1 MSTPATPEP
10 GRGNA
15 DLRRR
20 MLFVP
25 PTPST
30 DAQPGIA
37 DDGAALN
44 IPGLSVPDAN
54 SPFDLP
60 GSAPVESKPSVSLTP
75 GTTPMADASD
85 GPPLPHIDDLD
96 IHTLRQNY
104 QQLLSEYNY
113 AVQIVEEAVRVEE
126 EYKTLKEQNE
136 TLVAEL
142 AEYRRQLD
150 ERTAEV
156 ESLRQQYQEVKA
168 QLEEFER
175 ELASGNIPGLTA
187 APPVPRTEGDL
198 EALANELEQ
207 ERVRLAQ
214 ERRRLEEEKRQF
226 REEQE
231 EDNRQLRQEEARMAR
246 ERAMMARQEM
256 ALRQLNEDI
265 RKQLALLQ
273 SGGNSMQETLKQ
285 FQRRQLE
292 ANARNTGPG
301 STPAAPPQ
309 GTPQP
314 GANPGQASSPQPTTA
329 PKGRDSGLI
338 RRFFG
343 QGGSGK

>member
-25 PTPST
+25 EVPST
-30 DAQPGIA
+30 DTQPGIS
-37 DDGAALN
+37 DDGIALT
-44 IPGLSVPDAN
+44 IPGLSVSEPNNPFNLPD
-54 SPFDLP
+54 
-60 GSAPVESKPSVSLTP
+60 SAPAASNPSASFTP
-75 GTTPMADASD
+75 GATPMADASN
-85 GPPLPHIDDLD
+85 GPLLNIDDLD

-104 QQLLSEYNY
+104 QQLLADYNY
-113 AVQIVEEAVRVEE
+113 AVQVVEEAVRIEE
-126 EYKTLKEQNE
+126 EYKTVKEQNE
-136 TLVAEL
+136 ALVAEL

-175 ELASGNIPGLTA
+175 ELASGHIPGMPA

-301 STPAAPPQ
+301 STPGVPPQ
-309 GTPQP
+309 GAPQP